1 MQILRDAGIDH
12 INIDLVYGLP
22 RQTLDSLAATLAT
35 TVRLKPSRI
44 AVFGYAH
51 VPWMAKRQRAI
62 DEATLPGMDLRLD
75 MVRLIGERL
84 TKAGYRSIGLDHYA
98 LPDDP
103 LAVAARAGGLRR
115 NFQGYTDVS
124 AATFLGVGA
133 TAISRL
139 PAGLVQN
146 TGALDQYATAIRER
160 RYATA
165 RGVAATPED
174 RLIAD
179 VIERLMCDFKVNLP
193 RVARRHD
200 MPEHIFDDDL
210 ARLQPFADDGLVTVE
225 GGQLSV
231 TEAGRPAVR
240 LICTAFD
247 HHLPTSNGRHST
259 AI

>member
-1 MQILRDAGIDH
+1 
-12 INIDLVYGLP
+12 
-22 RQTLDSLAATLAT
+22 
-35 TVRLKPSRI
+35 
-44 AVFGYAH
+44 
-51 VPWMAKRQRAI
+51 
-62 DEATLPGMDLRLD
+62 
-75 MVRLIGERL
+75 MVRLIGETL

-98 LPDDP
+98 LPDDS
-103 LAVAARAGGLRR
+103 LTAAARTGGLRR
-115 NFQGYTDVS
+115 NFQGYTDVT

-146 TGALDQYATAIRER
+146 TGALDQYAVAIRDR

-165 RGVAATPED
+165 RGVATTPDD

-179 VIERLMCDFKVNLP
+179 VIERLMCDFKINLP
-193 RVARRHD
+193 RVARRHG

-210 ARLQPFADDGLVTVE
+210 ARLQPFAEDELITIE
-225 GGQLSV
+225 EGQLCI

-240 LICTAFD
+240 LICAAFD
-247 HHLPTSNGRHST
+247 HHLPMSSGRHSP